1 MKTEKLLLGRITD
14 KGKVKKREFSDYIK
28 LDIKF

>member
-1 MKTEKLLLGRITD
+1 MKTEKLLPDSITD
-14 KGKVKKREFSDYIK
+14 KSKVKKPEFSDYIK

>member
-1 MKTEKLLLGRITD
+1 MKTEKLLPDSVTD
-14 KGKVKKREFSDYIK
+14 KSRVKKNEFSDYMK

>member
-1 MKTEKLLLGRITD
+1 MKTEKLLPGSITD
-14 KGKVKKREFSDYIK
+14 KSKVKKLEFSDYIK